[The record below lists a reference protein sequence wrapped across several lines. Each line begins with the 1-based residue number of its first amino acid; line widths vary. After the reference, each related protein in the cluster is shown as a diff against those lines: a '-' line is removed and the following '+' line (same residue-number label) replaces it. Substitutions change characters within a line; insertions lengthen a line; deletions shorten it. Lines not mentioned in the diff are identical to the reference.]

1 MTTKHYQDFIGLNTF
16 IYEPNG
22 YPLPTRGITNPDGQ
36 IFTPPLV
43 GDEIL
48 TNYSQ
53 PPTGPA
59 SQVAKLS
66 RNLIGIDASVYDP
79 LIRHL
84 RFHTLDRY
92 KNELFPLDLPIT
104 ASFFNALMAHRGNTY
119 GYPTWRQIRVSNN
132 PLTRKQRKEN
142 IFTYVPEPG
151 SRTTNSISRYGSI
164 RAFVEPVVTDVH
176 KPASLIGEVRVYN
189 EKLNEFQNRSVELKT
204 SFGNETAFF
213 ANPELNDYYD
223 TIAETD
229 DNYEQLKELYI
240 DGGLEDDGSPIQ
252 AFNLFIYRQSVYPKQ
267 QYAYLDVT
275 RSRKFFLNSF
285 WREERG
291 DRTQTDVTT
300 GFGTAVPS
308 QSMWPLDVAQDWAT
322 RPEPSNISLGVD
334 DVYNYYIGGINGTSQ
349 ALIGPA
355 GPGASKLVKGFN
367 TGEDVLFNTNDTEG
381 ASGVLMN
388 SYSQFTRGKYVTN
401 GDPDFVVPSSYS
413 GEDINN
419 YLSSSAFFSRRHAM
433 NSIYSVV
440 SPSGMEIDETGS
452 LTSIS
457 TGSMFEGLAA
467 WDCGRLAGKD
477 PFYKSYDSFATETRI
492 KGKGFSTVPEF
503 RISNHVEEYYTKGVT
518 EELSN
523 IFELSGALAINS
535 TTQTDDNFYKVL
547 STSDFLKHFDLVKKD
562 HKDLAS
568 EKILTLK
575 CKAIKKFL
583 PYDGFYPAQQTVEIA
598 KEFKKSIEDGV
609 ALIYDD
615 DYLQSNNVGIQGILE
630 PLFAPG
636 VLFNSIKSGIAV
648 DYPIIL
654 PDDNPVYLPV
664 DFEGVNNDGTS
675 KKDHKHNY
683 MLAAS
688 DLAPFG
694 AAGGNFHTS
703 IWSKR
708 INFES
713 LVEPEKFLA
722 NLKLAIQEGHPYGLR
737 EDGDVT
743 YKWDGSQSLSYKKKI
758 NNFLAET
765 ADLFLKGSNFSTI
778 ASDKDE
784 SPTFGNA
791 TAGKFYAMR
800 IKMFRSRN
808 KPNLGYESW
817 GDVLVDTPQDIH
829 AQGVRETFTMYSRPS
844 SFGTNL
850 WGSVQAGPD
859 GTYPTDSLWG
869 NNYAFTPPYYYGEAW
884 CDLIFKAN
892 VTKKYTLDEIMSG
905 SARYPYFTRHWQPG
919 IQDALRDLTGYTENQ
934 VTKSMRG
941 NFFDYN
947 QSPWYELWDYNS
959 PTSANKTNG
968 SVSLSTA
975 TPPFEWDE
983 LADTVITGPL
993 GYTGDFGWK
1002 DPLITIDDPNTV
1014 GATTT
1019 AAPPQ
1024 HPANLNL
1031 NAMQLDSSINIF
1043 GKGTIRKVRN
1053 EITDEK
1059 FEVASDATVKGKTRW
1074 IIQSKFETPMLNFN
1088 SYTDL
1093 SGSNC
1098 TVPEFASESA
1108 PRGIW
1113 HQYGELPSQDEG
1125 VFLQVT
1131 DIPVSWLRGA
1141 VGIEAAR
1148 AGGVESLAD
1157 LVGFSKEKVR
1167 LGEVADVKEI
1177 SEAVVAVPF
1186 IEKNGTR
1193 QFFSIPRSDI
1203 DSCIGAV
1210 KREVE
1215 EGTFVAGGPP
1225 KAGDSVYQMVKKMQ
1239 KYVFPP
1245 SMDFVR
1251 YKEIDPFAMYVFEF
1265 KHNLTKQDLSD
1276 IWQNLPP
1283 DIGTRMEEAEAT
1295 ISHELLAHELLG
1307 GGAVVKN
1314 GVLDDNAE
1322 GNGIPSN
1329 IQWMIFKA
1337 KKRAKTNYFDKVV
1350 AKKGTTKDTS
1360 SQQLENAQ
1368 GQTGDDLGITYN
1380 WPYDFF
1386 SLVELVK
1393 IDAEVTFANIENDD
1407 KGQKTIKK
1415 VEKKSSV
1422 EVSKNRTTVKGINL
1436 ARGKGKLKK

>member
-1 MTTKHYQDFIGLNTF
+1 MSRHYQDFVGLNTF

-22 YPLPTRGITNPDGQ
+22 YPLVTLGITNPLGQ
-36 IFTPPLV
+36 VLTYPLV
-43 GDEIL
+43 GFENL

-53 PPTGPA
+53 PPPPLWG
-59 SQVAKLS
+59 SQVARLS
-66 RNLIGIDASVYDP
+66 RNLIGIDASAYEP
-79 LIRHL
+79 LLRDQ

-92 KNELFPLDLPIT
+92 KNELFPFDLPTT
-104 ASFFNALMAHRGNTY
+104 ASFFNALMSHRGNTY
-119 GYPTWRQIRVSNN
+119 GYPIWRQIRASQN
-132 PLTRKQRKEN
+132 PLSRIQRKNN
-142 IFTYVPEPG
+142 IFTYVQEPG
-151 SRTTNSISRYGSI
+151 PRVVNGISRFSQI
-164 RAFVEPVVTDVH
+164 HAFIESPITDIHNPV
-176 KPASLIGEVRVYN
+176 SLIGDIKVYN
-189 EKLNEFQNRSVELKT
+189 EKLNEFQNRSVELRT
-204 SFGNETAFF
+204 SFGNETTFF
-213 ANPELNDYYD
+213 ANQELNDYFE

-229 DNYEQLKELYI
+229 ENYEQLKELYL
-240 DGGLEDDGSPIQ
+240 DGGLEDEGSPIDS
-252 AFNLFIYRQSVYPKQ
+252 FNMFIYRQSIYPSQ
-267 QYAYLDVT
+267 QYTFLDQT

-285 WREERG
+285 WREERN
-291 DRTQTDVTT
+291 DRTQTDVDT
-300 GFGTAVPS
+300 GFGATVPS

-322 RPEPSNISLGVD
+322 RPEPANISLGTD
-334 DVYNYYIGGINGTSQ
+334 DVYNYYIGGTKGTDL
-349 ALIGPA
+349 ALIGPV
-355 GPGASKLVKGFN
+355 GPGAQRLVEGFN
-367 TGEDVLFNTNDTEG
+367 TGEDELFNTNDTEG
-381 ASGVLMN
+381 ASGILMN
-388 SYSQFTRGKYVTN
+388 SYSQFTRGTYTSN
-401 GDPDFVVPSSYS
+401 GDPNFVLTSAYN

-419 YLSSSAFFSRRHAM
+419 YLSCSAFFSRRHAM
-433 NSIYSVV
+433 NSIHSVV
-440 SPSGMEIDETGS
+440 SPSGMEINETGS
-452 LTSIS
+452 LISIS

-503 RISNHVEEYYTKGVT
+503 RISNHVEEYYNKGVT
-518 EELSN
+518 EELSG
-523 IFELSGALAINS
+523 IFELSGSLAVNT

-547 STSDFLKHFDLVKKD
+547 STSEFLKHFDLVKKD

-598 KEFKKSIEDGV
+598 KEFKKSIQDGV
-609 ALIYDD
+609 ALIYNG
-615 DYLQSNNVGIQGILE
+615 DYVPSNDVGIQGILE

-636 VLFNSIKSGIAV
+636 VLFNSIKSGVAV

-664 DFEGVNNDGTS
+664 DFEGANNDGTS
-675 KKDHKHNY
+675 FKDDKHNY
-683 MLAAS
+683 LLAAS
-688 DLAPFG
+688 DLAAFG
-694 AAGGNFHTS
+694 SSVGDFHTS

-708 INFES
+708 VSFES

-737 EDGDVT
+737 EDGGVT

-765 ADLFLKGSNFSTI
+765 ADLFLKDSNFSTI
-778 ASDKDE
+778 ASDKEED
-784 SPTFGNA
+784 PTFGNA
-791 TAGKFYAMR
+791 IAGKYYAMR

-817 GDVLVDTPQDIH
+817 GDVLVDPPQDIH

-844 SFGTNL
+844 SFGINL
-850 WGSVQAGPD
+850 WGSIQAGPD
-859 GTYPTDSLWG
+859 GTYPLDSLWG
-869 NNYAFTPPYYYGEAW
+869 NNYSFTPPYYYGESW
-884 CDLIFKAN
+884 CDLIFKAEE
-892 VTKKYTLDEIMSG
+892 TKKYTLDEIMSG

-919 IQDALRDLTGYTENQ
+919 IQDALRDLTGYTEAG
-934 VTKSMRG
+934 TRTMAG

-947 QSPWYELWDYNS
+947 QSPWYELWDYDS
-959 PTSANKTNG
+959 PKSANLSNG
-968 SVSLSTA
+968 SVSVTTS
-975 TPPFEWDE
+975 TPPYEWDA
-983 LADTVITGPL
+983 LADTVVPGPG

-1002 DPLITIDDPNTV
+1002 NPLITIDDPDSLGSTI
-1014 GATTT
+1014 A

-1053 EITDEK
+1053 EITDEQY
-1059 FEVASDATVKGKTRW
+1059 EVASEATVKSKTRW

-1088 SYTDL
+1088 SYTHLDN
-1093 SGSNC
+1093 SNC
-1098 TVPEFASESA
+1098 TSPQFASESV

-1113 HQYGELPSQDEG
+1113 HQYGQLPNQDEG

-1148 AGGVESLAD
+1148 AEGVESLAD
-1157 LVGFSKEKVR
+1157 LVGFSKDPVR

-1186 IEKNGTR
+1186 IEKDGTR
-1193 QFFSIPRSDI
+1193 QFFSIPREDI
-1203 DSCIGAV
+1203 DSCINSTKMEASPGN
-1210 KREVE
+1210 
-1215 EGTFVAGGPP
+1215 FVAGQTP

-1245 SMDFVR
+1245 SMDFVK
-1251 YKEIDPFAMYVFEF
+1251 YKEIDPFAMYIFEF
-1265 KHNLTKQDLSD
+1265 KHNLTKQDLAD

-1283 DIGTRMEEAEAT
+1283 EIGTRMEEAEAT

-1350 AKKGTTKDTS
+1350 AKKGTTEDTS

-1415 VEKKSSV
+1415 VEKKNPL
-1422 EVSKNRTTVKGINL
+1422 EVSKSRAAARGINI
-1436 ARGKGKLKK
+1436 ARGKGKPKK